1 MSEKTKVVHLR
12 IPEDVIHKIAH
23 IAVDLNTRTGTLMTA
38 VLTQWVEHEQTKKD
52 FALTKNKLVQQQIN
66 VEDDM

>member
-23 IAVDLNTRTGTLMTA
+23 IAVDRNTRTGTLMTA
-38 VLTQWVEHEQTKKD
+38 ILTEWVYAETAEPETNE
-52 FALTKNKLVQQQIN
+52 L
-66 VEDDM
+66 DDL